1 MFNGCV
7 TKLLEERTN
16 YSMQEVLR
24 LHASLLNY
32 ALQSYPGNLD
42 YVNHCLGQCA
52 AVLAKRG
59 EEVSEREQAEAE
71 ADDQFPTASSHLCT
85 HTHKHNSTSCS
96 RRRST
101 RSASR

>member
-7 TKLLEERTN
+7 TKLLEERTS

-24 LHASLLNY
+24 LQASLLNY

-52 AVLAKRG
+52 TVLAKRG
-59 EEVSEREQAEAE
+59 EEVSE
-71 ADDQFPTASSHLCT
+71 
-85 HTHKHNSTSCS
+85 
-96 RRRST
+96 
-101 RSASR
+101 